1 MFYSANG
8 KSPQL
13 SPTARIAQGA
23 RLVGQVQL
31 MENSSVWY
39 NAVLRADNAPITIG
53 EGSNVQDNCTLHTD
67 PNYPITVGKGVSIGH
82 GAILHGCTV
91 GDHCTIGMGAI
102 LLNGAVIEENCL
114 IAAGALVTQ
123 TTVVP
128 AGSLVI
134 GSPAVVRRSLRE
146 EEILHLQSAAQ
157 EYVHAAAEQLDCPQW

>member
-1 MFYSANG
+1 MFYPANG

-67 PNYPITVGKGVSIGH
+67 PNYPITVGKEVSIGH

-102 LLNGAVIEENCL
+102 LLNGA
-114 IAAGALVTQ
+114 LVTQ
-123 TTVVP
+123 NTVVP

-157 EYVHAAAEQLDCPQW
+157 EYVHAAAEQLDCPQR

>member
-1 MFYSANG
+1 
-8 KSPQL
+8 
-13 SPTARIAQGA
+13 
-23 RLVGQVQL
+23 

-67 PNYPITVGKGVSIGH
+67 PNYPITVGKEVSIGH

-102 LLNGAVIEENCL
+102 LLNGA
-114 IAAGALVTQ
+114 LVTQ
-123 TTVVP
+123 NTVVP

-157 EYVHAAAEQLDCPQW
+157 EYVHAAAEQLDCPQR

>member
-1 MFYSANG
+1 MFYPANG

-39 NAVLRADNAPITIG
+39 NAVLRADNAPIT
-53 EGSNVQDNCTLHTD
+53 
-67 PNYPITVGKGVSIGH
+67 VGKEVSIGH

-123 TTVVP
+123 NTVVP

-157 EYVHAAAEQLDCPQW
+157 EYVHAAAEQLDCPQR

>member
-1 MFYSANG
+1 MFYPANG

-67 PNYPITVGKGVSIGH
+67 PNYTPSPLGKRSASVMEPSCTAAPSATTAPSGWVPSCSTARSSKKTV
-82 GAILHGCTV
+82 
-91 GDHCTIGMGAI
+91 
-102 LLNGAVIEENCL
+102 
-114 IAAGALVTQ
+114 
-123 TTVVP
+123 
-128 AGSLVI
+128 
-134 GSPAVVRRSLRE
+134 
-146 EEILHLQSAAQ
+146 
-157 EYVHAAAEQLDCPQW
+157 

>member
-53 EGSNVQDNCTLHTD
+53 EGSNVQDNW
-67 PNYPITVGKGVSIGH
+67 
-82 GAILHGCTV
+82 
-91 GDHCTIGMGAI
+91 
-102 LLNGAVIEENCL
+102 
-114 IAAGALVTQ
+114 
-123 TTVVP
+123 
-128 AGSLVI
+128 
-134 GSPAVVRRSLRE
+134 
-146 EEILHLQSAAQ
+146 
-157 EYVHAAAEQLDCPQW
+157 HAAHRPKLPHHQAGKRSASVMEPSCTAAPSATTAPSGWVPSCSTARSSKKTV

>member
-1 MFYSANG
+1 MFYPANG

-67 PNYPITVGKGVSIGH
+67 PNYPITVGKEVSIGH

-102 LLNGAVIEENCL
+102 LLNGA
-114 IAAGALVTQ
+114 
-123 TTVVP
+123 VVP

-157 EYVHAAAEQLDCPQW
+157 EYVHAAAEQLDCPQR

>member
-1 MFYSANG
+1 MFYPANG
-8 KSPQL
+8 KFPQL

-67 PNYPITVGKGVSIGH
+67 PNYPITVGKEVSIGH

-123 TTVVP
+123 NTVVP

-157 EYVHAAAEQLDCPQW
+157 EYVHAAAEQLDCPQR

>member
-1 MFYSANG
+1 MLYPANG
-8 KSPQL
+8 KLPQL

-31 MENSSVWY
+31 KENSSVWY

-82 GAILHGCTV
+82 
-91 GDHCTIGMGAI
+91 
-102 LLNGAVIEENCL
+102 
-114 IAAGALVTQ
+114 ALVTQ
-123 TTVVP
+123 NTVVP

-157 EYVHAAAEQLDCPQW
+157 EYVHAAAEQLDCPQQ

>member
-67 PNYPITVGKGVSIGH
+67 PNLPHHRWERGQHRSWSH
-82 GAILHGCTV
+82 PARLHRRRPLHHRDGC
-91 GDHCTIGMGAI
+91 H
-102 LLNGAVIEENCL
+102 
-114 IAAGALVTQ
+114 
-123 TTVVP
+123 P
-128 AGSLVI
+128 AQ
-134 GSPAVVRRSLRE
+134 RRSHRRKLSNRSRRAGHPKHRRACRFSGHW
-146 EEILHLQSAAQ
+146 LSRCCPPQSARGGNPAPAICRTGICTRCRR
-157 EYVHAAAEQLDCPQW
+157 AA

>member
-123 TTVVP
+123 NTVVP
-128 AGSLVI
+128 AGSGHWL
-134 GSPAVVRRSLRE
+134 SRCCPP
-146 EEILHLQSAAQ
+146 QSARGGNPAPAICRTGICTRCRR
-157 EYVHAAAEQLDCPQW
+157 AA

>member
-1 MFYSANG
+1 MFYPANG

-67 PNYPITVGKGVSIGH
+67 PNYPITVGKEVSIGH

-91 GDHCTIGMGAI
+91 GDHCTIGMVPSCSTA
-102 LLNGAVIEENCL
+102 
-114 IAAGALVTQ
+114 Q
-123 TTVVP
+123 SSKKTV
-128 AGSLVI
+128 
-134 GSPAVVRRSLRE
+134 
-146 EEILHLQSAAQ
+146 
-157 EYVHAAAEQLDCPQW
+157 

>member
-1 MFYSANG
+1 MFYPANG

-39 NAVLRADNAPITIG
+39 NAVLRADNAPITNRRG
-53 EGSNVQDNCTLHTD
+53 QQRPGQLHAAHR
-67 PNYPITVGKGVSIGH
+67 PNYPIIVGKEVSIGH

-123 TTVVP
+123 NTVVP

-157 EYVHAAAEQLDCPQW
+157 EYVHAAAEQLDCPQR